1 MNGGWSGRKARER
14 GANLIEFALVA
25 LLLCLLLLVFVDFG
39 RMLLVYNSVNNSARA
54 GVRYAIVHG
63 ATRVVGSGV
72 DGPSGP
78 GNDPEWVVKV
88 VKSFAASAPLNPN
101 SLTVS
106 VTYTPMG
113 GLGNS
118 IGDLVEVVVTYPYDP
133 LVGYFPLNFNLRGRS
148 QGRIA
153 F

>member
-1 MNGGWSGRKARER
+1 MNRVWSGRKARER

-39 RMLLVYNSVNNSARA
+39 RMLLVYNSVANAARA

-63 ATRVVGSGV
+63 ANRTGGGADGTSDCTDHTEV
-72 DGPSGP
+72 D
-78 GNDPEWVVKV
+78 KV
-88 VKSFAASAPLNPN
+88 VKNFANSAPLYRTR
-101 SLTVS
+101 LTVTVEYLDGCS
-106 VTYTPMG
+106 NAVGSLVQVTA
-113 GLGNS
+113 
-118 IGDLVEVVVTYPYDP
+118 DYPYDP
-133 LVGYFPLNFNLRGRS
+133 LLGYFPLSFTLRGRS